1 MYFSIN
7 FLYIDKKVFGER
19 WGFFFF
25 LGGGFVPVVSYHCFP
40 ERMRDY
46 GCSVSRYFDFSG
58 KVSVAGDKEIP
69 PGWIWSASFKCVI
82 SP

>member
-1 MYFSIN
+1 M
-7 FLYIDKKVFGER
+7 
-19 WGFFFF
+19 GFFFF
-25 LGGGFVPVVSYHCFP
+25 FGGGVCSSGVSYHCFP